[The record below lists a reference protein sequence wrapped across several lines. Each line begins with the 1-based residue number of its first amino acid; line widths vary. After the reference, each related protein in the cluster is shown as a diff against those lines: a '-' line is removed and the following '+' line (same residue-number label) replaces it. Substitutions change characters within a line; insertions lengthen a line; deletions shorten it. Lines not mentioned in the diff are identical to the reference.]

1 MRTSVLHPLYLSRRE
16 KAVDNKRGPG
26 VQLSP
31 WGGVRMRVIGVEEA
45 KGHTG
50 PGVLW
55 MLGSL
60 GR

>member
-1 MRTSVLHPLYLSRRE
+1 M
-16 KAVDNKRGPG
+16 DNKRGPG